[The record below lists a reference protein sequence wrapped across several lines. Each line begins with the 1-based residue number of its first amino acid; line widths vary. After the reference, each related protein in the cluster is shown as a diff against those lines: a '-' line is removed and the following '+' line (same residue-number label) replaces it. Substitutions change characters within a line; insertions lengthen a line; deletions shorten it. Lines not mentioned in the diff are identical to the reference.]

1 MIIEKKKISD
11 LIPAP
16 YNPRQSTAKQEKH
29 LKESLQKFGLVEP
42 IIFNKQTGY
51 IVGGHFRVRELKKLG
66 ITEIECVI
74 VDLNEADEKELNI
87 RLNANTGS
95 WDWDT
100 LANDWDV
107 VDLEAWGLDIPNWS
121 AGSELNTM
129 NEDELDIN
137 EEFDPVGT
145 SKGLHRIIFIFD
157 TEDKAIKW
165 YEENNMK
172 YDYKKFGG
180 DDVGVWHV
188 NLSTKYAK

>member
-66 ITEIECVI
+66 INEIECVI

-100 LANDWDV
+100 LANDWEV
-107 VDLEAWGLDIPNWS
+107 VDLEAWGLDIPQ
-121 AGSELNTM
+121 
-129 NEDELDIN
+129 
-137 EEFDPVGT
+137 
-145 SKGLHRIIFIFD
+145 FD
-157 TEDKAIKW
+157 TEPTDDELIGEEKNKPATMKITFESPEQLQKAEIDIQ
-165 YEENNMK
+165 ELLDRK
-172 YDYKKFGG
+172 YKGSYFSVSAGE
-180 DDVGVWHV
+180 
-188 NLSTKYAK
+188 L

>member
-1 MIIEKKKISD
+1 MIIEKKQIAD

-29 LKESLQKFGLVEP
+29 LKESLEKFGLVEP

-66 ITEIECVI
+66 IKEIECVI

-100 LANDWDV
+100 LANDWEV
-107 VDLEAWGLDIPNWS
+107 VDLQDWGLNIPK
-121 AGSELNTM
+121 
-129 NEDELDIN
+129 
-137 EEFDPVGT
+137 FDPVDIDFDPNVTPETNYSDVTKEQIRAEAEKLASQMLRNHKEIDVMCPKCGNE
-145 SKGLHRIIFIFD
+145 FI
-157 TEDKAIKW
+157 
-165 YEENNMK
+165 
-172 YDYKKFGG
+172 
-180 DDVGVWHV
+180 V
-188 NLSTKYAK
+188 NQ

>member
-1 MIIEKKKISD
+1 MIIEKKKIAD

-29 LKESLQKFGLVEP
+29 LKESLEKFGLVEP

-66 ITEIECVI
+66 IKEIECVI
-74 VDLNEADEKELNI
+74 VDLNQEDEKELNI

-107 VDLEAWGLDIPNWS
+107 VDLEAWGLDIPQ
-121 AGSELNTM
+121 
-129 NEDELDIN
+129 
-137 EEFDPVGT
+137 
-145 SKGLHRIIFIFD
+145 FD
-157 TEDKAIKW
+157 TEPTYDELIGEEKNKPATMKITFESPEQLQKAEIDIQ
-165 YEENNMK
+165 ELLDRK
-172 YDYKKFGG
+172 YKGSYFSVSAGEI
-180 DDVGVWHV
+180 
-188 NLSTKYAK
+188 

>member
-1 MIIEKKKISD
+1 MIIEKKKIAD

-74 VDLNEADEKELNI
+74 VDLNQADEKELNI

-100 LANDWDV
+100 LANDWEV
-107 VDLEAWGLDIPNWS
+107 VDLEAWGLDIPQFDTVEELE
-121 AGSELNTM
+121 ASE
-129 NEDELDIN
+129 EE
-137 EEFDPVGT
+137 EEFKT
-145 SKGLHRIIFIFD
+145 LELKFN
-157 TEDKAIKW
+157 AW
-165 YEENNMK
+165 
-172 YDYKKFGG
+172 DYKNVVARLKHI
-180 DDVGVWHV
+180 DSKS
-188 NLSTKYAK
+188 LESALIKALE

>member
-29 LKESLQKFGLVEP
+29 LKESLEKFGLVEP

-100 LANDWDV
+100 LANDWEV
-107 VDLEAWGLDIPNWS
+107 EDLSEWGLNIPK
-121 AGSELNTM
+121 
-129 NEDELDIN
+129 
-137 EEFDPVGT
+137 FDPIDIDFDPNVTPETNYSDVTKEQIRAEAEKLASQMLRNHKEIDVMCPKCGNE
-145 SKGLHRIIFIFD
+145 FIVH
-157 TEDKAIKW
+157 
-165 YEENNMK
+165 
-172 YDYKKFGG
+172 G
-180 DDVGVWHV
+180 
-188 NLSTKYAK
+188 